1 MIKFL
6 LMNLIV
12 GITSF
17 LVVYKLFRIRNFID
31 SLILLF
37 LSFFAQIISTQLL
50 LGIFGAL
57 YLRNVMLLNFAI
69 LLLIAVFTKERGSS
83 FSFIGVKDSLRH
95 SLESKITSFGV
106 SLVLGFVIVKLFFN
120 LINPPFGWDSLN
132 YHYTFPVEWIKSA
145 LLNNPL
151 VVSDDPFP
159 AYYPLN
165 GSLFFLWLIFP
176 FKSAFLADL
185 GQLPFFVISFLG
197 IFSICRKL
205 KLDKE
210 YSFFSAILFVIIPNF
225 FKQLQIGYVDIMV
238 GGVFIAAVNF
248 LIALKEDFN
257 LKNTIIFALAL
268 GIFTGIKTTCLPYS
282 IFLLLPFLYLLFMAN
297 KFSFLKRIASL
308 FLVISIV
315 LVFGG
320 FSYIRNLFLTGNPF
334 YPLEV
339 MLFGNPVFRG
349 VIDKATFIARREE
362 GGDSLSKLL
371 FHEGLG
377 IQSILIIL
385 PATFVAFFVNFLK
398 NKDKDFLKNYLM
410 LLPLFLYLIYRYV
423 LPLPNSRYLY
433 PMLAIGIC
441 AGFYCLNSLKVPL
454 KKIRVIAS
462 IFILASVFDCA
473 RRIELGISFAASLLF
488 LVILSLILKYEKLW
502 NILFSKRSIF
512 AFAIFTL
519 IIMKILFLDYQ
530 KNEYAR
536 YIKNSRYWPDATKAW
551 AWLNDNTKG
560 NNIAYVGRPV
570 PFPLYGTNFKNNVYY
585 VSINSQDPIQLH
597 YLKHSRYRWD
607 SAENMHNSF
616 EDKGNYRGNADYSAW
631 TNNLDRRKTDFL
643 FIYSLHHTREIIFP
657 VEEKWAEE
665 NPDRFKPVFNNETV
679 RIYRLN

>member
-1 MIKFL
+1 
-6 LMNLIV
+6 MNLIV

-349 VIDKATFIARREE
+349 VI
-362 GGDSLSKLL
+362 
-371 FHEGLG
+371 
-377 IQSILIIL
+377 
-385 PATFVAFFVNFLK
+385 
-398 NKDKDFLKNYLM
+398 
-410 LLPLFLYLIYRYV
+410 
-423 LPLPNSRYLY
+423 
-433 PMLAIGIC
+433 
-441 AGFYCLNSLKVPL
+441 
-454 KKIRVIAS
+454 
-462 IFILASVFDCA
+462 
-473 RRIELGISFAASLLF
+473 
-488 LVILSLILKYEKLW
+488 
-502 NILFSKRSIF
+502 
-512 AFAIFTL
+512 
-519 IIMKILFLDYQ
+519 
-530 KNEYAR
+530 
-536 YIKNSRYWPDATKAW
+536 
-551 AWLNDNTKG
+551 
-560 NNIAYVGRPV
+560 
-570 PFPLYGTNFKNNVYY
+570 
-585 VSINSQDPIQLH
+585 
-597 YLKHSRYRWD
+597 
-607 SAENMHNSF
+607 
-616 EDKGNYRGNADYSAW
+616 
-631 TNNLDRRKTDFL
+631 
-643 FIYSLHHTREIIFP
+643 
-657 VEEKWAEE
+657 
-665 NPDRFKPVFNNETV
+665 
-679 RIYRLN
+679 